1 MALVS
6 LMVTYEDDS
15 VEVRFTDGSSLQLS
29 PCGSEFMVEK
39 GPTQN
44 LHPLQSSCR
53 VRQRTPFVISIY
65 KEQVLHALEFRNRFA
80 SRPYLPANLITA
92 DKLLN
97 VFYDISKVRWP
108 GASNEGAVTVA
119 GDGRVT
125 VCSLGGFAFLHLSP
139 SRLEFTVDFLA
150 RVSQSASS
158 KSHRKL
164 ESAQNDEHYKNQEN
178 VEPVGL
184 TSGHDVSERRAQSRQ
199 SEASAATRPHGSH
212 LKGRGPTGIHS
223 KHMYQYTWVVQH
235 HTVSWCPPEWRHP
248 LHLALHY
255 NRQQDKSPDPSG
267 MGDHTGSPGT
277 LVPAAVPEVTTVL
290 RGSLP
295 LNCPAPHLHSFS
307 IVWTAAY
314 HSRSCGKARVTVISR
329 HRAYRQLRWRYRNV
343 LNPRVLDLESCLC
356 SEPVK
361 MIWYQGVV
369 YRVIAGSVT
378 SVEIYPGDGS
388 VLKPHDATN
397 SYFTHY
403 WPGCAGEQ
411 GEERMYRV
419 SSLPPDIPG
428 SKYSIC
434 SLVTHA
440 VRILQFQNQLKLSL
454 KLLGMCCWQTEEFQ
468 PGHSNQLPL
477 VLTEKVI
484 ENVGRFLAFSDGRV
498 HISFCN
504 GVRLNTSWDS
514 GSQHRRKEQASS
526 SQWNP
531 LILPVV
537 LSEPETDMK
546 PGWFQLLFPDGS
558 SRVVQLHSAGSYKRY
573 VAAAADWC
581 RHLSDNPQQ
590 RKSLDEPKLQA
601 CGQRHNWSVISEL
614 QKIQR
619 FNFLLENS
627 SCLKREPSSLD
638 HSVTQRPEETSHS
651 EAEEGWS
658 VEGALTKTAIAGSR
672 FQMPTTVCVES

>member
-6 LMVTYEDDS
+6 LMVAYEDDS
-15 VEVRFTDGSSLQLS
+15 VEVQYTDGSSLQLS
-29 PCGSEFMVEK
+29 PCGSEFVIEK

-53 VRQRTPFVISIY
+53 IRQRTPFVISTY

-80 SRPYLPANLITA
+80 SRPYLPADLITA

-97 VFYDISKVRWP
+97 VFYDVSKVRWP
-108 GASNEGAVTVA
+108 GASSEGAVTVA

-125 VCSLGGFAFLHLSP
+125 VCSLGGYAFLHLSP
-139 SRLEFTVDFLA
+139 SRHEFTVDFLA
-150 RVSQSASS
+150 RVSQSAPS
-158 KSHRKL
+158 KSHLKL
-164 ESAQNDEHYKNQEN
+164 DSAQSDEHYKNQEN
-178 VEPVGL
+178 MEPAGL
-184 TSGHDVSERRAQSRQ
+184 TSGHKVSKTRAQSLQ
-199 SEASAATRPHGSH
+199 SEASAATRPRGSR
-212 LKGRGPTGIHS
+212 LEGSGPTGIHS
-223 KHMYQYTWVVQH
+223 KYMYQYTWVVQH

-255 NRQQDKSPDPSG
+255 NRQQDKSTDPSG
-267 MGDHTGSPGT
+267 MGDHAGSPGI

-290 RGSLP
+290 RSSLP
-295 LNCPAPHLHSFS
+295 LHCLAPHLH
-307 IVWTAAY
+307 
-314 HSRSCGKARVTVISR
+314 
-329 HRAYRQLRWRYRNV
+329 
-343 LNPRVLDLESCLC
+343 
-356 SEPVK
+356 
-361 MIWYQGVV
+361 
-369 YRVIAGSVT
+369 RVIAGSVT

-397 SYFTHY
+397 NYFTHY
-403 WPGCAGEQ
+403 WPGCADEE

-419 SSLPPDIPG
+419 SSLPPDRPG

-434 SLVTHA
+434 SLVTRA
-440 VRILQFQNQLKLSL
+440 IRMLQFRNQLKLSL
-454 KLLGMCCWQTEEFQ
+454 KPLGMCCWQTEEFQ

-477 VLTEKVI
+477 VLSEKVI
-484 ENVGRFLAFSDGRV
+484 ENVGRFLAFSNGRV

-514 GSQHRRKEQASS
+514 GSQHRRKEPALS

-537 LSEPETDMK
+537 LSEMETDMK

-558 SRVVQLHSAGSYKRY
+558 SQVVQLHSAGSYERY

-581 RHLSDNPQQ
+581 RYLRDNPQQ
-590 RKSLDEPKLQA
+590 RKSMDEPQLQA
-601 CGQRHNWSVISEL
+601 CGQHQDWSVISEL

-627 SCLKREPSSLD
+627 SCLKRETPPFD
-638 HSVTQRPEETSHS
+638 HPVTQRPKETSHA

-658 VEGALTKTAIAGSR
+658 VEGALTKTGRAIQDIELLLEANREVRREKSQKRGRELS
-672 FQMPTTVCVES
+672 TVREAKGYSG

>member
-295 LNCPAPHLHSFS
+295 LNCPAPHLH
-307 IVWTAAY
+307 
-314 HSRSCGKARVTVISR
+314 
-329 HRAYRQLRWRYRNV
+329 RWRYRNV

-658 VEGALTKTAIAGSR
+658 VEGALTKTGRAIQDIELLLEANREVQREKSR
-672 FQMPTTVCVES
+672 KRGKELSTIRETKGCSG

>member
-158 KSHRKL
+158 KSHLKL

-184 TSGHDVSERRAQSRQ
+184 TSGHNVSERRAQSRQ
-199 SEASAATRPHGSH
+199 SEASAATGPRGSH
-212 LKGRGPTGIHS
+212 LKGRGPTRIHS
-223 KHMYQYTWVVQH
+223 KYMYQYTWVVQH

-295 LNCPAPHLHSFS
+295 LNCPAPHLH
-307 IVWTAAY
+307 
-314 HSRSCGKARVTVISR
+314 
-329 HRAYRQLRWRYRNV
+329 RWRYRNV

-440 VRILQFQNQLKLSL
+440 VRMLQFQNQLKMSL
-454 KLLGMCCWQTEEFQ
+454 KPLGMCCWQTEEFQ
-468 PGHSNQLPL
+468 PGRSNQLPL

-558 SRVVQLHSAGSYKRY
+558 SRVVQLHSAGSYERY

-581 RHLSDNPQQ
+581 RYLSDNPQQ

-601 CGQRHNWSVISEL
+601 CGQHHNWSVISEL

-627 SCLKREPSSLD
+627 SCLKRETSSLD

-658 VEGALTKTAIAGSR
+658 VEGALTKTGRAIQDIELLLEANREVRREKSR
-672 FQMPTTVCVES
+672 KRGKELSTIRETKGCSG